1 MGSEDDLRQTLAAT
15 TAVLVRTLRA
25 LGQHGQPEAANRLAA
40 KAYWAL
46 RPTSPD
52 DAERINGAMHYLARL
67 EDELADRATASTGP
81 ESTTPP
87 THKEEA

>member
-1 MGSEDDLRQTLAAT
+1 MSTEDELRQAVVSV

-25 LGQHGQPEAANRLAA
+25 LGQNGQPEEANRLAA

-52 DAERINGAMHYLARL
+52 EAERINGAMHYLARL
-67 EDELADRATASTGP
+67 E
-81 ESTTPP
+81 STTAATHEPTREP

>member
-1 MGSEDDLRQTLAAT
+1 MSTEEQLREAVAAT
-15 TAVLVRTLRA
+15 TDVLVKTLRA

-52 DAERINGAMHYLARL
+52 EAERINGTMHYLARL
-67 EDELADRATASTGP
+67 EDP
-81 ESTTPP
+81 TPP
-87 THKEEA
+87 RNEEDT